1 MNHQSNIQFG
11 DIPVVAA
18 EDLTA
23 CEGRLVVI
31 DAAGQAAL
39 PATVADP
46 ALHVVIEG
54 APAGVTAGLRPL
66 AHAQQVRLRL
76 KGSVLAGDRLVLANP
91 VGGDAGLVTTLGTAP
106 GLYHSPGIALEAGS
120 DGQLLLVHPDPR
132 PVQVASPAIAAP
144 TGGSTID
151 AEARAA
157 IASILAALETARLL
171 DPA

>member
-1 MNHQSNIQFG
+1 MNHQSNTQFG
-11 DIPVVAA
+11 DIPVIAA

-31 DAAGQAAL
+31 DADGQAAL

-46 ALHVVIEG
+46 ALYLVVEG
-54 APAGVTAGLRPL
+54 APAEATAGLRPL

-76 KGSVLAGDRLVLANP
+76 KGSILAGTRLVLAAP
-91 VGGDAGLVTTLGTAP
+91 GESDAGLVAALGSTP

-120 DGQLLLVHPDPR
+120 DGQLLLVQPDPR
-132 PVQVASPAIAAP
+132 TIQVASSAIAAP

-151 AEARAA
+151 TEARAA
-157 IASILAALETARLL
+157 IASILTAIETAGIV
-171 DPA
+171 ASA